1 MVNNPASL
9 HAVPAGLGAGQVGQ
23 ESTGTWCS
31 VCRQPALTHTL
42 LFPELE
48 GSSPLTSPPSR
59 APTMANTLGCFCLHP
74 EPLRLAGG
82 HPGGW
87 CSARVWSRAA
97 GPGPGQGPGRT
108 PAPSPSAPLIT
119 PSPLLAPAARPRAL
133 RAVGGTQPARLGL
146 KPPKTEQDE
155 LKRSL
160 TPPSTTR
167 GGTPRAP
174 LAPSRPIGSPRRR
187 GGPGGGQRGRGRG
200 RAGRGSAHGATDRGR
215 ALREGGR
222 K

>member
-31 VCRQPALTHTL
+31 AHRQPALTHTL

-87 CSARVWSRAA
+87 LLSSVLEPSCGARTRA
-97 GPGPGQGPGRT
+97 GPGQDPRTLPTRAPHSTEPTFGP
-108 PAPSPSAPLIT
+108 SS
-119 PSPLLAPAARPRAL
+119 PAA
-133 RAVGGTQPARLGL
+133 
-146 KPPKTEQDE
+146 
-155 LKRSL
+155 
-160 TPPSTTR
+160 
-167 GGTPRAP
+167 
-174 LAPSRPIGSPRRR
+174 
-187 GGPGGGQRGRGRG
+187 
-200 RAGRGSAHGATDRGR
+200 GSAGCRRDAACPFGVKTP
-215 ALREGGR
+215 
-222 K
+222 